1 MPWADANGVSLRY
14 ELSGDG
20 PTVVLFHELGGC
32 AESWSSV
39 VAHLSP
45 RFRTLTYDHRGAGL
59 SEKIRDPFT
68 FETLIDD
75 FDALAATLR
84 IEPPF
89 HLVGIAAGA
98 AQALLAADRY
108 PDRVRSL
115 VLCNPA
121 VTTNAQRTAYLDM
134 RAAAAEQQ
142 GMRAVIA
149 LTLDRSFP
157 PETAGDLTAYARYR
171 ALYLANDAHCF
182 ALTSSALARNT
193 AAHVLE
199 RIRCKTLVL
208 AGRDDAVRPF
218 AESVALAQKIVG
230 AQCEVID
237 GGHFMHVAAPQAIL
251 APLDAFLA
259 RVATI

>member
-1 MPWADANGVSLRY
+1 MPWADVNGVSLRY
-14 ELSGDG
+14 KISGDG
-20 PTVVLFHELGGC
+20 PTVVLFHELGGS
-32 AESWSSV
+32 AESWSEV
-39 VAHLSP
+39 AAHLSR
-45 RFRTLTYDHRGAGL
+45 RFCVLSFDQRGAGL
-59 SEKIRDPFT
+59 SEKVRDSFT

-75 FDALAATLR
+75 FDALAAMLR
-84 IEPPF
+84 INLPF

-98 AQALLAADRY
+98 AQALLAADRH

-121 VTTNAQRTAYLDM
+121 VTTNAQRAAYLDM

-142 GMRAVIA
+142 GLRAIIA

-157 PETAGDLTAYARYR
+157 AATAADPVAYARYR

-193 AAHVLE
+193 SAHVLE

-208 AGRDDAVRPF
+208 AGRDDAVRPY
-218 AESVALAQKIVG
+218 AESVALAQMISGV
-230 AQCEVID
+230 QYEVVD
-237 GGHFMHVAAPQAIL
+237 GGHFMHVAGPQVIL
-251 APLDAFLA
+251 GPLDAFLA
-259 RVATI
+259 EVTTT